1 MGMVHDLRH
10 KIVVAF
16 TKVRLEYGWLG
27 NMSPHPIL
35 HDGLKYP
42 TSEHLFQAL
51 RIQEDGLVERDG
63 QIKLAREVLRAERSP
78 MAVKWAYK
86 KMIKEN
92 PELKRFE
99 PRSDQDVDLMK
110 MVIRL
115 KFHQH
120 RNLADVLCAFQPEV
134 VFIENTGKRRG
145 ASAEF
150 WGACQV
156 NEGIWKGSNWL
167 GILLGELKFELK
179 NVS

>member
-1 MGMVHDLRH
+1 MMVVISFERVRH
-10 KIVVAF
+10 RKKHMAPL
-16 TKVRLEYGWLG
+16 KVLEDRILG
-27 NMSPHPIL
+27 NL
-35 HDGLKYP
+35 KGGLI
-42 TSEHLFQAL
+42 
-51 RIQEDGLVERDG
+51 R
-63 QIKLAREVLRAERSP
+63 
-78 MAVKWAYK
+78 

-92 PELKRFE
+92 PGLKRFE

-120 RNLADVLCAFQPEV
+120 RNLADVLCAFQPDV

-150 WGACQV
+150 WGARQV

-179 NVS
+179 NAS